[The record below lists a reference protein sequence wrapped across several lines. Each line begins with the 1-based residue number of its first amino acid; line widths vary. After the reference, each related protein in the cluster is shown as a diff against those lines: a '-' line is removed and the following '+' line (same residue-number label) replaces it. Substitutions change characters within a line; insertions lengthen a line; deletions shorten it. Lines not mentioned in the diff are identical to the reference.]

1 LSIEQDAESTTTLQP
16 ANPQGASPQGSASA
30 EASEL
35 QVALWLAARAAIAN
49 GRRRRQE
56 RALAETGAAMRKSS

>member
-16 ANPQGASPQGSASA
+16 ANPQGASPQGSAAA
-30 EASEL
+30 EEL